1 MRAIIID
8 DEASNIENLQALLAR
23 HCPLVEVLD
32 SAQTRDAAVVLINQL
47 QPDLL
52 FLDIQ
57 LSEATG
63 FEVLQSVQHKN
74 FEVIFVTA
82 FDRYGIQAIKF
93 AALDY
98 LLKPIDI
105 DELMQAVAKADAK
118 IKSKQANHQ
127 LDLLLNQLQQGR
139 NRPQKIALPQFKETR
154 YVLTDQIR
162 RCQADNT
169 YTLFF
174 LADGEQLLISKP
186 LKEYAELLQ
195 PHGFIRT
202 HQSHLVNTH
211 FVKSWLREDG
221 GTLLLDNGDHIPI
234 AKINRDK
241 VRAVLANAVF

>member
-8 DEASNIENLQALLAR
+8 DELSNLQNLQALLAR
-23 HCPLVEVLD
+23 HCPMLEVVAC
-32 SAQTRDAAVVLINQL
+32 AQTRDAAVTLINQL

-52 FLDIQ
+52 LLDIQ
-57 LSEATG
+57 LGDATG
-63 FEVLQSVQHKN
+63 FEVLQAVRHQS

-105 DELMQAVAKADAK
+105 DELMQAVTKAEAR
-118 IKSKQANHQ
+118 IKGKQANHQ
-127 LDLLLNQLQQGR
+127 LDLLLSQLQQGR

-154 YVLTDQIR
+154 YVQTDHIR

-174 LADGEQLLISKP
+174 MADGEQLLISKP

-202 HQSHLVNTH
+202 HQSHLVNAR

-221 GTLLLDNGDHIPI
+221 GTLLLDNGEHVPI
-234 AKINRDK
+234 AKINREK
-241 VRAVLANAVF
+241 VRALLASMVF